1 GRALGSLGNLGTHGT
16 RGSLHEHPNGV
27 PRHTTCRAWTE
38 RLLPPGKILR
48 WTAHNGLRPIVR
60 FRGLLEAQTG
70 LLANAGINWIDA
82 AASGLHGSAG
92 LTARHCIRVRSIPP
106 FGALRRR
113 QSHRCRHARRVLEL
127 AWLRFFLASRCSF
140 LLGLLLDFLQRLVGR
155 GGGRDLLGRGW
166 ERGVLSCRRAPRP
179 PHFA

>member
-1 GRALGSLGNLGTHGT
+1 GRALGSLGNLGTHGP

-27 PRHTTCRAWTE
+27 PRHTTRRAWTE

-82 AASGLHGSAG
+82 AAGLHGSAG
-92 LTARHCIRVRSIPP
+92 LTARHCGRS
-106 FGALRRR
+106 
-113 QSHRCRHARRVLEL
+113 VLEL
-127 AWLRFFLASRCSF
+127 AWP
-140 LLGLLLDFLQRLVGR
+140 RL
-155 GGGRDLLGRGW
+155 
-166 ERGVLSCRRAPRP
+166 
-179 PHFA
+179 